1 MEGQTGLA
9 LDTLKIVKRLKEAG
23 LEERQAEAI
32 GEVLFETREFDLAQ
46 LATKADLAL
55 LRAEMRS
62 EMHALR
68 TELLGEM
75 DRRFAAVEG
84 EMHRRFAAVDARFAA
99 LEAEMD
105 RRFAAVDAKLA
116 VVQTELS
123 MLKWMIG
130 GVGFGLLLLI
140 VRSFWPGAP

>member
-1 MEGQTGLA
+1 MA

-62 EMHALR
+62 EMQALR

-75 DRRFAAVEG
+75 DRRFAAV
-84 EMHRRFAAVDARFAA
+84 DARFAA
-99 LEAEMD
+99 LEADMD

-140 VRSFWPGAP
+140 VRSFWPGAA

>member
-1 MEGQTGLA
+1 VEGRAALA

-62 EMHALR
+62 EMQALR

-75 DRRFAAVEG
+75 DRRFAALRE
-84 EMHRRFAAVDARFAA
+84 
-99 LEAEMD
+99 EMD

>member
-1 MEGQTGLA
+1 MA

-68 TELLGEM
+68 AELLGEM
-75 DRRFAAVEG
+75 D
-84 EMHRRFAAVDARFAA
+84 RRFAAVDARFAA
-99 LEAEMD
+99 LESEMDRRFAALREEMD

-116 VVQTELS
+116 VVQTELG

-140 VRSFWPGAP
+140 VRSFWPGAS